1 MIAINA
7 AIAITWI
14 LTDSFHCVPV
24 HLAWTGW
31 AMEEQGTC
39 INFIA
44 STFANGGVNI
54 VVDTIMVI
62 MPVYEVLKLNLSLQ
76 KKIGVAVMFA
86 AGLVYVFCSP
96 KFRVKSMLTY
106 AHLKINGYWN
116 RSSGC
121 FSPKHPRHKPNLC
134 VPPSPPFPLHAS
146 NLLTK
151 NNRPIGAFNP
161 LVSN

>member
-1 MIAINA
+1 
-7 AIAITWI
+7 
-14 LTDSFHCVPV
+14 
-24 HLAWTGW
+24 
-31 AMEEQGTC
+31 MEEQGTC

-96 KFRVKSMLTY
+96 KSSNKSMLTY
-106 AHLKINGYWN
+106 AHLKINGHWN

-121 FSPKHPRHKPNLC
+121 FSPKHP
-134 VPPSPPFPLHAS
+134 
-146 NLLTK
+146 
-151 NNRPIGAFNP
+151 
-161 LVSN
+161 